1 MTDKIVQAL
10 FDTKAIRVAPAET
23 PFWYTS
29 GRLGPFFINTHFL
42 LENEAAAGEVLKRI
56 ESSISKDKLEAPSEI
71 FDMLLAYYNK
81 GGTFKMTM
89 DLLAGMASKLEF
101 DYISGGERR
110 DFFFSMLP
118 AYLLGKPHLTIYFR
132 CGRSIDNDFNGLAF
146 SSSVIS
152 ALDCR

>member
-56 ESSISKDKLEAPSEI
+56 ERSISKDKLVAPSEI
-71 FDMLLAYYNK
+71 FYMRLAYYN
-81 GGTFKMTM
+81 
-89 DLLAGMASKLEF
+89 
-101 DYISGGERR
+101 
-110 DFFFSMLP
+110 
-118 AYLLGKPHLTIYFR
+118 
-132 CGRSIDNDFNGLAF
+132 
-146 SSSVIS
+146 
-152 ALDCR
+152 